1 MSAVDIINTQIGEYE
16 NQVPQLDKQL
26 GQLNDAV
33 QKVLQSKLM
42 VQGSI
47 AALKA
52 VLEDVKADMP
62 VELQPPSGGT

>member
-62 VELQPPSGGT
+62 VEPQPPSGGT